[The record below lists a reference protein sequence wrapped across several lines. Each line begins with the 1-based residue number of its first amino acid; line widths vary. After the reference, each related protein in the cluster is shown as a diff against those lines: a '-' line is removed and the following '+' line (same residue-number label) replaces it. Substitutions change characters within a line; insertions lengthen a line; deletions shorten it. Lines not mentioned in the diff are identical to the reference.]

1 MKLHHHLPLLAL
13 SAALLPLVA
22 LSAVVVPTGDDPAL
36 AAPTVPA
43 ADFSAFKTADEF
55 WAHFE
60 TLQKQPTDK
69 PASREAAMTQAQTW
83 FGAQQQA
90 GEAFAKAFPT
100 DTRRWQAKLIA
111 LRAGGQMRRLAGQS
125 TDMAAER
132 ARLDEIIA
140 AADAPVPV
148 QAEAAF
154 LRAMTLTAD
163 FKVKPESYL
172 VFHQAAA
179 DFATKY
185 AANPLAPKMQEL
197 DLRVLADDPTPQGA
211 ELLKKYAA
219 STDAKQAEAA
229 KGIIAK
235 REKMAD
241 IKSKPIELQFT
252 ATNGKDVDLAL
263 MRGKVVLVQFWASA
277 DGPSMAEMP
286 NVISTYRQL
295 HPKGFEIVGISLDQ
309 DKDAMQ
315 VTMKKH
321 GMEWAQYFDGAGWK
335 NKISSGFGIESIPAA
350 WLIDKKGRLRET
362 GLRGEALGQAVA
374 KLLAE

>member
-1 MKLHHHLPLLAL
+1 MKLHHLLPLLAL
-13 SAALLPLVA
+13 SSALVLH
-22 LSAVVVPTGDDPAL
+22 GED
-36 AAPTVPA
+36 AAPAKPAAPA

-60 TLQKQPTDK
+60 TLQKQPTEK
-69 PASREAAMTQAQTW
+69 PTTREEALAQAQTW

-100 DTRRWQAKLIA
+100 DTRRWSAKLIA
-111 LRAGGQMRRLAGQS
+111 LRAGGQIRRLTGLS
-125 TDMAAER
+125 TDMDAER
-132 ARLDEIIA
+132 TRLDEIIT
-140 AADAPVPV
+140 AADAPMPV
-148 QAEAAF
+148 QAEATF

-163 FKVKPESYL
+163 FKVKPESYIA
-172 VFHQAAA
+172 FHQAAA

-185 AANPLAPKMQEL
+185 AANPLATQMQQL
-197 DLRVLADDPTPQGA
+197 DLRVLADDPTPQGT

-229 KGIIAK
+229 KAIIAK

-241 IKSKPIELQFT
+241 IKSKPVELQFT
-252 ATNGKDVDLAL
+252 ATNGQDVDLAL
-263 MRGKVVLVQFWASA
+263 MRGKVVLVDFWASWC
-277 DGPSMAEMP
+277 GPCIAEMP
-286 NVISTYRQL
+286 NVVSTYRQL
-295 HPKGFEIVGISLDQ
+295 HPKGFEILGISLDQ
-309 DKDAMQ
+309 DKDKMQ
-315 VTMKKH
+315 EAMKKH

-350 WLIDKKGRLRET
+350 WLIDKKGKLRET
-362 GLRGEALGQAVA
+362 GLRGEALGQAVM